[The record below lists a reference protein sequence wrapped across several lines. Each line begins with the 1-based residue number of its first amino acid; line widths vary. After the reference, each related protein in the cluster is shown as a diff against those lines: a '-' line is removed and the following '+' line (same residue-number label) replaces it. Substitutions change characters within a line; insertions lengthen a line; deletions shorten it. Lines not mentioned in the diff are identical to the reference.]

1 MIDLLI
7 GFTLLEGMALVAYH
21 RLTGRG
27 VRPGD
32 FLMNLVSG
40 LCLMCALR
48 VALSGAAWP
57 WIAGWLAAA
66 GLAHAWDLRRRW
78 QH

>member
-7 GFTLLEGMALVAYH
+7 GFTLLEGLALVVYH

-32 FLMNLVSG
+32 FLVNLASG

-48 VALSGAAWP
+48 VALSGSAWP
-57 WIAGWLAAA
+57 WIAGWLAVA
-66 GLAHAWDLRRRW
+66 GLAHAWDMVRRW
-78 QH
+78 QR